1 MACQQI
7 ERADR
12 RRDQV
17 GGNIDGLRN
26 VNPGGI
32 IRISPSRI
40 QGRQTVLDAIP
51 GQRADRKQHGFD
63 AEHHE
68 SEAACGPS
76 ERDLWKLPR
85 TTSDPGEKP
94 ENQPRPHGRHRRVLN
109 GEQRVIRDRKQ
120 GTVIFG
126 EMTRLH
132 TDQVEIVETGP
143 AHHHGG
149 EDQGEARQV
158 LAFGIWNRQAHDS
171 ANSLG
176 QPNLV
181 PEARAQPA
189 LRAVGLH
196 FFATKLAKA
205 SASASDQMKPQ
216 SRHPNAFFC
225 IPTPPLNEKDQNFM
239 LSGLKVCATSCRRET
254 AFPDTMLAPVQRMQ
268 TSPRFEEGFMETSG
282 GVSLPRV

>member
-1 MACQQI
+1 MATEMACQQI

-26 VNPGGI
+26 VDAGGI
-32 IRISPSRI
+32 VRISPRRI
-40 QGRQTVLDAIP
+40 QGRQTVLDAAT

-68 SEAACGPS
+68 REAARGPS
-76 ERDLWKLPR
+76 ERDLRKHPR
-85 TTSDPGEKP
+85 ATGEPGEKP
-94 ENQPRPHGRHRRVLN
+94 ENQPRAEGRHRGVLD
-109 GEQRVIRDRKQ
+109 GEQRMVRDREQ
-120 GTVIFG
+120 GAVIFG

-132 TDQVEIVETGP
+132 MDEVEIVETGP

-149 EDQGEARQV
+149 EDQGEASQV

-176 QPNLV
+176 QPGLV

-189 LRAVGLH
+189 LRAMGLH

-216 SRHPNAFFC
+216 SRHPKAFFC
-225 IPTPPLNEKDQNFM
+225 MPTPPLNEKDQNLI
-239 LSGLKVCATSCRRET
+239 LSGLKVCAASCRDEMI
-254 AFPDTMLAPVQRMQ
+254 FPDTMFAPVQRMQ
-268 TSPRFEEGFMETSG
+268 TSPRLEDGFM
-282 GVSLPRV
+282 